1 MIESL
6 IHEINTSRLIAII
19 SPDEKKAAFSMGR
32 GQDCDVIII
41 DVSVSRFH
49 AVLRWKKDG
58 FYLEDNG
65 AKFGTLALI
74 KELVLEC
81 GKTRMVQVGRTLVTL
96 SVKAVEP
103 KEKLKEDLERGDKEA
118 KFDARLKK

>member
-6 IHEINTSRLIAII
+6 IHEVNTSRLIAII
-19 SPDEKKAAFSMGR
+19 SPNEKKTAFSMGR
-32 GQDCDVIII
+32 GQDCDVKIV

-49 AVLRWKKDG
+49 AILKWKNDG

-74 KELVLEC
+74 KKLVLEY
-81 GKTRMVQVGRTLVTL
+81 GKTRMVQVGRTLIIF

-103 KEKLKEDLERGDKEA
+103 KSDKEA
-118 KFDARLKK
+118 KADTRF